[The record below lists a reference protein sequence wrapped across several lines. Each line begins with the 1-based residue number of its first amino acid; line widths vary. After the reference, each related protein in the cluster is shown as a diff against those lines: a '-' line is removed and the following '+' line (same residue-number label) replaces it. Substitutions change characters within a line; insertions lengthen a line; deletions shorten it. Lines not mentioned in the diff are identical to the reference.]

1 MTSMKTYAKIS
12 EDTVKHCKKFKGI
25 KMNPTANLAK
35 ELHQEYGPLIGGPDL
50 VKVLGFR
57 SNASFKRAQK
67 LGQIDLEMF
76 GIEGRKG
83 SFAYTRNVA
92 SWLSNLANKNQ
103 VFNREK
109 QQSSSSYEKESG

>member
-12 EDTVKHCKKFKGI
+12 EDAAKHCKNFMEI
-25 KMNPTANLAK
+25 KMGATANFAK

-67 LGQIDLEMF
+67 LGQINLEMF

-83 SFAYTRNVA
+83 SFAYTKNVA
-92 SWLSNLANKNQ
+92 SWLSSLANKNQ
-103 VFNREK
+103 IINSEK
-109 QQSSSSYEKESG
+109 

>member
-12 EDTVKHCKKFKGI
+12 EDAVKHCKKFMRI
-25 KMNPTANLAK
+25 KMNTTANLAK

-57 SNASFKRAQK
+57 SNSSFKRARK

-83 SFAYTRNVA
+83 SFAYTKNVA

-103 VFNREK
+103 VINREK
-109 QQSSSSYEKESG
+109 Q

>member
-1 MTSMKTYAKIS
+1 MTSVKTYAKIS
-12 EDTVKHCKKFKGI
+12 EDALKHCKKFMEL
-25 KMNPTANLAK
+25 KMSATTELAK

-83 SFAYTRNVA
+83 SFAYTKNVA
-92 SWLSNLANKNQ
+92 SWLSSLANKNQ
-103 VFNREK
+103 IINSEK
-109 QQSSSSYEKESG
+109 QQTSNSLEKEFE